1 MRKILPEKGSES
13 REGGVRGEWGGE
25 EKGAGEGMGEGGVA
39 GGEGL
44 SKKDLYK

>member
-1 MRKILPEKGSES
+1 MRKILPEKESES
-13 REGGVRGEWGGE
+13 IEGGVRGEWGGE
-25 EKGAGEGMGEGGVA
+25 EKGAGEGGVA